1 MDQNMTIKT
10 LYFDEASSE
19 HTNAVFE
26 VVEGFLSEHEEI
38 RKVVVATTS
47 GTTGAAAAKRFS
59 KHDVIVVSHHTG
71 FSAPNENELDE
82 SERMS
87 IEKSGAKLLTTT
99 HAFAGVARGIRKDV
113 GTWTPTEMMAIAYR
127 TFCEGTKVCAEIA
140 MMTADAGLVRVNEDV
155 VCIAGT
161 GFGADTA
168 WLVTPANTNRF
179 PELKMKACICK
190 PLKF

>member
-1 MDQNMTIKT
+1 MTIQT
-10 LYFDEASSE
+10 VHFDEASPE
-19 HTNAVFE
+19 HTDAVFDAVE
-26 VVEGFLSEHEEI
+26 VFLREHQKV
-38 RKVVVATTS
+38 RKVVVATTT
-47 GTTGAAAAKRFS
+47 GTTGAAAANRFS
-59 KHDVIVVSHHTG
+59 EYEVIVVSHHTG
-71 FSAPNENELDE
+71 FSAPNENELNDE
-82 SERMS
+82 SRAS
-87 IEKSGAKLLTTT
+87 IVKQGVKLLTTT

-127 TFCEGTKVCAEIA
+127 TFCQGTKVCAEIA
-140 MMTADAGLVRVNEDV
+140 MMAADAGLVNVDEDV

>member
-1 MDQNMTIKT
+1 MTIQT
-10 LYFDEASSE
+10 VHFDEASPA
-19 HTNAVFE
+19 HTEAVFE
-26 VVEGFLSEHEEI
+26 AVEIFLREHQEI
-38 RKVVVATTS
+38 KSIVVATTT
-47 GTTGAAAAKRFS
+47 GATGAAAANRFS
-59 KHDVIVVSHHTG
+59 KYEVIVVSHHTG
-71 FSAPNENELDE
+71 FSAPNENELDNDKRE
-82 SERMS
+82 S
-87 IEKSGAKLLTTT
+87 IEENGAKLLTTT
-99 HAFAGVARGIRKDV
+99 HAFAGVARGIRMDV

-127 TFCEGTKVCAEIA
+127 TFCQGTKVCAEIA
-140 MMTADAGLVRVNEDV
+140 MMAADAGLVSVNEDV

>member
-1 MDQNMTIKT
+1 MTIKT
-10 LYFDEASSE
+10 VYFDEASPE
-19 HTNAVFE
+19 HTDAVFE
-26 VVEGFLSEHEEI
+26 AVDGFLRGHEGI
-38 RKVVVATTS
+38 KKVVVATTT
-47 GTTGAAAAKRFS
+47 GATGAAAAKRFS
-59 KHDVIVVSHHTG
+59 AHEVIVVSHHTG
-71 FSAPNENELDE
+71 FAASNENELDE
-82 SERMS
+82 SKRVA
-87 IEKSGAKLLTTT
+87 IEKSGAQLLTTT
-99 HAFAGVARGIRKDV
+99 HAFAGVARGIRKHV

-140 MMTADAGLVRVNEDV
+140 MMTADAGLVRVDEDV

-179 PELKMKACICK
+179 PDLRMKACICK